1 MAEELIKQLLEAGV
15 HFGHQAKRWNPKMAP
30 FIFGER
36 SSIYI
41 IDLEKTAEYLKRAR
55 DFLRELARK
64 GETVLFVGTKKQ
76 AQDIIVEQAKA
87 CGMYYVSRRWLG
99 GLLTNFATI
108 KKSIARLK
116 AIEKMRESGEDKSF
130 TKKEVSLFM
139 KEKDKLEKNLGGI
152 KDMERLP
159 SALFVVDSKK
169 EELSVREARKLG
181 IPVVA
186 LIDTNSNPEMVDY
199 PIPGNDDALKSIRL
213 IVSLVAESVAEGR
226 KGFLEYLAQV
236 NIKPQEDASAAIG
249 AQGPAANEGEAAE
262 PIKDEI
268 AAIAQ
273 EADVDKDGEGSRG
286 PTKVKPIDASQQ
298 ARLRRS
304 NKK

>member
-1 MAEELIKQLLEAGV
+1 
-15 HFGHQAKRWNPKMAP
+15 MAP

-159 SALFVVDSKK
+159 AALFVVDSKK

-181 IPVVA
+181 IPVAA

-236 NIKPQEDASAAIG
+236 NIKPQEDVSAAIG
-249 AQGPAANEGEAAE
+249 AQGPAADEGEAAE

-273 EADVDKDGEGSRG
+273 EADVDKDGEDSRG
-286 PTKVKPIDASQQ
+286 PTKVKPIDASQA

>member
-41 IDLEKTAEYLKRAR
+41 IDLEKTSEYLKRAR
-55 DFLRELARK
+55 DFLEGLSRK
-64 GETVLFVGTKKQ
+64 GESVLFVGTKKQ

-116 AIEKMRESGEDKSF
+116 AIDKMQEDGSSKSF
-130 TKKEVSLFM
+130 TKKEVSLFL
-139 KEKDKLEKNLGGI
+139 KERDKLEKNLGGI

-159 SALFVVDSKK
+159 GALFVVDSKK
-169 EELSVREARKLG
+169 EELAVREARKLG

-213 IVSLVAESVAEGR
+213 IVGLVAESIAQGR

-236 NIKPQEDASAAIG
+236 NIKPQEDASAGQAPEG
-249 AQGPAANEGEAAE
+249 AAVDAEEGGELKE
-262 PIKDEI
+262 EI
-268 AAIAQ
+268 IAFAQ
-273 EADVDKDGEGSRG
+273 EVVDVDKDEEGSKR
-286 PTKVKPIDASQQ
+286 PSKVKPIDASQQ

>member
-1 MAEELIKQLLEAGV
+1 MTEELIKQLLEAGV

-55 DFLRELARK
+55 DFLQDLARK
-64 GETVLFVGTKKQ
+64 GESVLFVGTKKQ

-99 GLLTNFATI
+99 GLLTNFTTI

-139 KEKDKLEKNLGGI
+139 KEKEKLEKNLGGI

-159 SALFVVDSKK
+159 GALFVVDSKK
-169 EELSVREARKLG
+169 EELAVREARKLG

-236 NIKPQEDASAAIG
+236 NIKPQADASAA
-249 AQGPAANEGEAAE
+249 AATEAAAGSE
-262 PIKDEI
+262 TEAGELKEEI
-268 AAIAQ
+268 IALTQ
-273 EADVDKDGEGSRG
+273 EVDVDKNEEGLKK
-286 PTKVKPIDASQQ
+286 PPLKVKPIDASQQ